1 MNIEISNKLSDEASL
16 ALLNK
21 DYPEAN
27 RILKILTKRFPE
39 NYNFKRNLATT
50 FREIGQPNKAFFYY
64 KEAEKLNNKDYI
76 LYFNLAN
83 LLAEDLNQTN
93 QSILY
98 YLESLK
104 LNPDHIDT
112 WQNLSLL
119 YVNTEKFDLAIKVC
133 DKILSINSD
142 HFDGNYI
149 KGFSLLSLGF
159 PGNAKI
165 FIEKAL
171 SIEYNLG
178 VVRALA
184 EINHMLGNK
193 NEAVK
198 QSAESEGAFVFYSD
212 NKSYLS
218 L

>member
-1 MNIEISNKLSDEASL
+1 MNIETSNKLSHEANL
-16 ALLNK
+16 ALQNK

-27 RILKILTKRFPE
+27 RILKVLTEKFPE
-39 NYNFKRNLATT
+39 NYNFKLNLAAT
-50 FREIGQPNKAFFYY
+50 FRELGQPNEAFFYY
-64 KEAEKLNNKDYI
+64 KEAEKLNNKDYV

-83 LLAEDLNQTN
+83 LLAEDLNHPDE
-93 QSILY
+93 SAIY

-104 LNPDHIDT
+104 LNPDYINA

-119 YVNTEKFDLAIKVC
+119 YVNNDKFDLAIKVC

-142 HFDGNYI
+142 HFDGNYV
-149 KGFSLLSLGF
+149 KGFSLLSLGS
-159 PGNAKI
+159 PSNAKI

-171 SIEYNLG
+171 SIEYNTG
-178 VVRALA
+178 VLRALA

-212 NKSYLS
+212 NKPYLS